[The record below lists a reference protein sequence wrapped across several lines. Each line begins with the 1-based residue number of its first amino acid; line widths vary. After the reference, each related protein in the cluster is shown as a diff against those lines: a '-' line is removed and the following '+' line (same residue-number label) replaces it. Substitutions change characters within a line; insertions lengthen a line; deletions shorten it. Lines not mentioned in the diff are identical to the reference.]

1 MEKRSSPRA
10 RLLVELPAVRYRTHT
25 PQGRVPRIGDMLFLD
40 QGFTGPDGAA
50 MVLAYFPGLGS
61 DSLYAAE
68 VYESEL
74 ERPIREY
81 DVVKVTQL
89 FSATREFSGTE
100 GVMRRPRVGDIATV
114 CHEYSPRDPTAR
126 VAVEM
131 VNPMGETVWLAD
143 FERAELELISTD
155 GKE

>member
-1 MEKRSSPRA
+1 METRSSPRA
-10 RLLVELPAVRYRTHT
+10 RLLVELPAERYRTLR
-25 PQGRVPRIGDMLFLD
+25 PGGRVPCIGDMLVLD
-40 QGFTGPDGAA
+40 QGFTGPGGSA

-61 DSLYAAE
+61 DSLYEAE

-74 ERPIREY
+74 ERCIREY

-89 FSATREFSGTE
+89 LSATREFSGTQ
-100 GVMRRPRVGDIATV
+100 GAMRGPRVGDIATV

-131 VNPMGETVWLAD
+131 VNPRGETIWLAD
-143 FERAELELISTD
+143 FERAELELMSTD